1 MTGEETRTYPEIES
15 ERRRPGTAMKQRTI
29 ARQVEISGRGIH
41 TGNEAR
47 IVFKPAPPD
56 TGIVFVR
63 VDVEGRPV
71 IPALIDYVTCVE
83 RGTTLAANGAEVH
96 TVEHVLAA
104 VSSMGIDNIIMEL
117 DSNEPPAGDGSSLP
131 FVDVLETAGI
141 LEQEAKRKVFRL
153 EKPFYYSEDSI
164 NFLVLPND
172 ELKISFHI
180 DYPNPIVGTQ
190 FASVVIQE
198 HNFKNEL
205 APARTFCFLEDVERL
220 KREGLIK
227 GGTLENAVVI
237 GSGGIINEEPL
248 RFHNEF
254 VRHKIIDLLGDLCLL
269 GASLVAH
276 VISSKS
282 GHPSNIELV
291 RRLRNLL
298 AQPGATSGTG
308 RRVKSLDIVEIQKI
322 LPHRYPFLLVDR
334 ILELEEGKRAVGIK
348 NVTHNEF
355 FFQGHFPGHPVM
367 PGVLCIEA
375 MGQVGGVLLMNS
387 VPDPENKVVYFIAL
401 DKIKFRKPVRPGDV
415 LKFILEMMKIRG
427 RTCKMRGE
435 AFVEGELVAEAEMVA
450 MIVDK

>member
-1 MTGEETRTYPEIES
+1 MGEGVSTYREIAS
-15 ERRRPGTAMKQRTI
+15 EAKRSGRAMKQRTV
-29 ARQVEISGRGIH
+29 ARQVEITGKGIH
-41 TGNEAR
+41 TGNESR

-56 TGIVFVR
+56 SGIVFVR
-63 VDVEGRPV
+63 VDVVGMPV
-71 IPALIDYVTCVE
+71 IPALIDYVSSVE
-83 RGTTLAANGAEVH
+83 RGTTLSANGVEVH

-104 VSSMGIDNIIMEL
+104 ISSMGIDNLIIEI

-131 FVDVLETAGI
+131 FVDILETAGVVE
-141 LEQEAKRKVFRL
+141 LEAKKKVFKPAR
-153 EKPFYYSEDSI
+153 PFYYSEDGI
-164 NFLVLPND
+164 NFLVLPNE

-180 DYPNPIVGTQ
+180 DYENPVVGTQ
-190 FASVVIQE
+190 FASVVIRGE
-198 HNFKNEL
+198 NFKSEL

-220 KREGLIK
+220 KQRGLIK
-227 GGTLENAVVI
+227 GGTLENSVVI
-237 GSGGIINEEPL
+237 GTGGILNKEPL

-254 VRHKIIDLLGDLCLL
+254 VRHKIVDLLGDLCLL
-269 GASLVAH
+269 GVSLIAH

-291 RRLRNLL
+291 RRLKNLM
-298 AQPGATSGTG
+298 AESGVHSGPGKK
-308 RRVKSLDIVEIQKI
+308 VKSLDIVEIQKI

-334 ILELEEGKRAVGIK
+334 ILELEEGKRAIGLK

-415 LKFILEMMKIRG
+415 LKFVLEMMKIRG
-427 RTCKMRGE
+427 RICKMRGE
-435 AFVEGELVAEAEMVA
+435 AFVDGELVAEAEMVA